1 MEPIDYVGALRRSW
15 RLLVALAIVGAI
27 VAILVPVGHTKKKP
41 LALPYEAVAIVGSAP
56 GGASNAVA
64 GGVSAG
70 QIQFYASLTTTQQQ
84 AATIAHLHVVPFVLY
99 QYMTA
104 QIGTVNPGVPGT
116 TTTLKGKKNASSL
129 VSLIGRG
136 KTALDAVN
144 LANIYAFVVKR
155 VLQDQANA
163 HAQAIA
169 AANPNSTG
177 PPPSAS
183 TGYFIQSQ
191 SVEGFRIKNH
201 TASLGASRKVRLGGG
216 LVLGLAVGAA
226 IVLLR
231 ELLDKRLRNASR
243 AEANF
248 GYPVIVEIP
257 TPQVAGKSARDAAP
271 AVDVVREP
279 LSPGAEAYRMLRMSV
294 LFESLAADAAPAEPF
309 GYGYENYANG
319 NGRAA
324 PSAPRNVP
332 SVETLPA
339 AVSGRRE
346 VVLVASAGV
355 EPSRPHVA
363 ANLAAIYAEAGQ
375 RVIVI
380 STGDI
385 ETGRRTTG
393 AGAHVTGEIRSEDVA
408 QCLESSRLEHV
419 YRLPLSPFIATSGQL
434 VTRGPSVLEAARGL
448 SDVVIVEV
456 PPILAVHHA
465 EALARSV
472 DVVLVVG
479 ECGWTT
485 FQDARTAG
493 DLLRRMEA
501 PVLGV
506 VLTNVRLK
514 QRDIR
519 TQVPY
524 SPAGD
529 ASSGGTDEAPA
540 LGTGLQPEP
549 ASTPP
554 APG

>member
-27 VAILVPVGHTKKKP
+27 VAVIVPVGHTKKKP
-41 LALPYEAVAIVGSAP
+41 VALPYEAVAIVGSAP
-56 GGASNAVA
+56 SGASNAVA
-64 GGVSAG
+64 GGVSAA
-70 QIQFYASLTTTQQQ
+70 QIFFYASLVTTQEK
-84 AATIAHLHVVPFVLY
+84 AAELVHLHAISFTLFK
-99 QYMTA
+99 YMTP
-104 QIGTVNPGVPGT
+104 QIGTVNPGVSAT
-116 TTTLKGKKNASSL
+116 TTTLKGKKNASDV
-129 VSLIGRG
+129 VSLIARG
-136 KTALDAVN
+136 KTGLEAVN
-144 LANIYAFVVKR
+144 LANAYGYAVNQ
-155 VLQDQANA
+155 VLQQQANA
-163 HAQAIA
+163 RARAIA

-177 PPPSAS
+177 APASAN
-183 TGYFIQSQ
+183 TGYEIQSAA
-191 SVEGFRIKNH
+191 VEGFKTKNH
-201 TASLGASRKVRLGGG
+201 SGSLGASRKVRLGGG
-216 LVLGLAVGAA
+216 LVLGLVIGAA

-231 ELLDKRLRNASR
+231 ELLDKRLRNTGR

-257 TPQVAGKSARDAAP
+257 TPQVAGKSGRDSAP
-271 AVDVVREP
+271 AVDVVRDP

-294 LFESLAADAAPAEPF
+294 LFESLAADAAPAEQF
-309 GYGYENYANG
+309 GYGYESYANG

-324 PSAPRNVP
+324 PSSPRNVP

-385 ETGRRTTG
+385 ETGRRSSS
-393 AGAHVTGEIRSEDVA
+393 GAHITGDIRSEDVA
-408 QCLESSRLEHV
+408 QALESSRLENV

-434 VTRGPSVLEAARGL
+434 VTRGPGVIEAARGL

-485 FQDARTAG
+485 FQDARTTG

-519 TQVPY
+519 TQVPH
-524 SPAGD
+524 SPARD
-529 ASSGGTDEAPA
+529 TSSDTTDDAPA
-540 LGTGLQPEP
+540 LGTGLPPEP

-554 APG
+554 TPS

>member
-15 RLLVALAIVGAI
+15 RLLVALAIVFAI
-27 VAILVPVGHTKKKP
+27 VAAVVPVGHTKKKP

-56 GGASNAVA
+56 TGASNTVA
-64 GGVSAG
+64 GAVSSA
-70 QIQFYASLTTTQQQ
+70 QIEFYASLTSTQQD
-84 AATIAHLHVVPFVLY
+84 AAKAANLHVPTFVLF
-99 QYMTA
+99 QYMTP
-104 QIGTVNPGVPGT
+104 QLGTVNPGVSAT
-116 TTTLKGKKNASSL
+116 TTTLKGKKNTSSV

-136 KTALDAVN
+136 KTGDTAVN
-144 LANIYAFVVKR
+144 LANFYSEAVGAA
-155 VLQDQANA
+155 LQVQANKR
-163 HAQAIA
+163 AQAVA
-169 AANPNSTG
+169 DANPNSTG
-177 PPPSAS
+177 AQVAGVN
-183 TGYFIQSQ
+183 TGYVVQSQ
-191 SVEGFRIKNH
+191 AAEGFRIKNH
-201 TASLGASRKVRLGGG
+201 SKASLGGSRKVRLGAG

-231 ELLDKRLRNASR
+231 ELLDKRLRNAGR

-257 TPQVAGKSARDAAP
+257 TSQVAGESASGSATP
-271 AVDVVREP
+271 VDVVREP

-294 LFESLAADAAPAEPF
+294 LFESLAADAAPADPF
-309 GYGYENYANG
+309 GYGYASYANG
-319 NGRAA
+319 SGMAFPKA
-324 PSAPRNVP
+324 PPVDVP

-339 AVSGRRE
+339 PVSGRRQ
-346 VVLVASAGV
+346 VVLVASPGL

-375 RVIVI
+375 RVIVV

-385 ETGRRTTG
+385 ETSRR
-393 AGAHVTGEIRSEDVA
+393 ARSGAHLTGDIRSEDVA

-434 VTRGPSVLEAARGL
+434 VTRAPAILDAARGL

-485 FQDARTAG
+485 FEDARAAG
-493 DLLRRMEA
+493 DLLRRMDA

-519 TQVPY
+519 TQVPHGP
-524 SPAGD
+524 SASGD
-529 ASSGGTDEAPA
+529 ADDAVA
-540 LGTGLQPEP
+540 LGTGQQPERAP
-549 ASTPP
+549 TPT